1 MINYTKVMLVTLCL
15 SYSLHPSQMI
25 DTVDETIIANNI
37 SSKEVLLNFKEK
49 DMYKNL
55 ILKGSL

>member
-1 MINYTKVMLVTLCL
+1 
-15 SYSLHPSQMI
+15 MI